1 MSLQK
6 YQALVKTAEYGSF
19 TRAAEALNYT
29 QSGVSRMI
37 ADLEKEWEVSLL
49 ERRHGGVH
57 LTAEG
62 ELLLPQIRRICEE
75 QEKLR
80 MQIDDLHGLDSGHI
94 RIGTFSSAATHLLPY
109 MIKSFQEDY
118 PNITF
123 ELMQGD
129 YQEIEQWI
137 AEGRVDCGFVVLPVR
152 EDLEAIFLMRDDYVV
167 VLPREHR
174 LADRDRFPIKE
185 LCSDPFILMQQGV
198 EREIT
203 QILDQY
209 DLHPDIRFTTWD
221 DYAAMCMVEN
231 GLGIAMM
238 DSLNTRRAAYNVVF
252 KKPDVPAFRSIGLA
266 LRSKK
271 TASLA
276 VKRFLDYLDVR

>member
-75 QEKLR
+75 QEKLQ

-94 RIGTFSSAATHLLPY
+94 RIGTFASVSAHLLPY
-109 MIKSFQEDY
+109 MLKVFREDY
-118 PNITF
+118 PNIDFDLVT
-123 ELMQGD
+123 GD
-129 YQEIEQWI
+129 YTEIENWI
-137 AEGRVDCGFVVLPVR
+137 RDGTVDCGFLVEPVPG
-152 EDLEAIFLMRDDYVV
+152 DLETIFLQRNNIVV
-167 VLPREHR
+167 MLPPDHP
-174 LADRDRFPIKE
+174 LASCEKFPVKALE
-185 LCSDPFILMQQGV
+185 KDPFILMEQGF
-198 EREIT
+198 RAEIPEFLARHN
-203 QILDQY
+203 I
-209 DLHPDIRFTTWD
+209 HPDVQFRAWD
-221 DYAAMCMVEN
+221 DYAVMCMVEN
-231 GLGIAMM
+231 GLGI
-238 DSLNTRRAAYNVVF
+238 SLTNQLIIKRTNYDIVF
-252 KKPDVPAFRSIGLA
+252 KELDVPAYRDIVFA

>member
-6 YQALVKTAEYGSF
+6 YQALVKTVEYGSF

-29 QSGVSRMI
+29 QSGISRMI
-37 ADLEKEWEVSLL
+37 ADLEKEWEVTLL

-57 LTAEG
+57 LTTEG
-62 ELLLPQIRRICEE
+62 ELLLPQIRRVCEE

-80 MQIDDLHGLDSGHI
+80 IQIDDLHGLDSGHI

-109 MIKSFQEDY
+109 MIKAFQTDY

-123 ELMQGD
+123 ELLQGD

-137 AEGRVDCGFVVLPVR
+137 AEGRVDCGFVVLPIR
-152 EDLEAIFLMRDDYVV
+152 SELETFFLMRDDYVV
-167 VLPREHR
+167 VLPADHP
-174 LADRDRFPIKE
+174 LADCDRFPIRAV
-185 LCSDPFILMQQGV
+185 CNDPFILMQQGV

-238 DSLNTRRAAYNVVF
+238 DSLNTRRASYNVVF
-252 KKPDVPAFRSIGLA
+252 KKLDVPAYRSIGLA

-276 VKRFLDYLDVR
+276 VKRFLDYLDVN